1 MQFRLIFP
9 FGNLLPIYF
18 SYVSSMFGH
27 RDLICIPG
35 SPVLLEADE
44 MVFVTISFS
53 YGVERRLKDEGE

>member
-27 RDLICIPG
+27 SDLIRIRG

-53 YGVERRLKDEGE
+53 YGVEGRLKDEGE

>member
-1 MQFRLIFP
+1 
-9 FGNLLPIYF
+9 
-18 SYVSSMFGH
+18 MFGH
-27 RDLICIPG
+27 RDLICISG